1 MINNKKRFAL
11 YAGIVA
17 AAFLCFAAGGLTTS
31 LLQGHHSFSYALDNG
46 YIGSGSAK
54 MAARDY
60 AEADS
65 MMSMAYANDYA
76 AEEAYEAPAAAAGGL
91 SSAEPITPVDTNR
104 KLIRNVG
111 LSVETTSFDDML
123 RDIQQTVT
131 AAGGY
136 IENSS
141 ISGNSM
147 FREYDR
153 RSANL
158 TARVPSDKLDS
169 FVEHVSANG
178 NITNQWENVE
188 DVTLQYTDVESRKK
202 SLAIEQERL
211 WELLE
216 KADSMDSIIALE
228 ERLSEIRYE
237 LESYESQLRTYDN
250 KIDYS
255 TVHIDVSE
263 VRVLTPTEPDTFITR
278 IKKGFEANFRDLCE
292 MIVDLTVWFVSSLP
306 SLVLLAVIAAV
317 LIWLIRFL
325 IRKYNKKKS
334 ASKEPQNDTS
344 IKS

>member
-1 MINNKKRFAL
+1 M
-11 YAGIVA
+11 YAGIIGA
-17 AAFLCFAAGGLTTS
+17 AILCFAAGGLMTS
-31 LLQGHHSFSYALDNG
+31 LLQGRSSFSYALDNG
-46 YIGSGSAK
+46 YSGSAK

-60 AEADS
+60 ASAD

-76 AEEAYEAPAAAAGGL
+76 AEEAYEVPAEAGGL

-123 RDIQQTVT
+123 HDIQQTVT

-228 ERLSEIRYE
+228 QRLSEIRYE
-237 LESYESQLRTYDN
+237 LESYESKLRTYDN

-255 TVHIDVSE
+255 TVNIDVSE

-278 IKKGFEANFRDLCE
+278 IRKGFEANLTDLCE
-292 MIVDLTVWFVSSLP
+292 TIVDLTVWFVSSLP
-306 SLVLLAVIAAV
+306 SLILLAMIAAV
-317 LIWLIRFL
+317 TAWLVRFFIR
-325 IRKYNKKKS
+325 RHNKKKTAVDDS
-334 ASKEPQNDTS
+334 QSDTS
-344 IKS
+344 VK